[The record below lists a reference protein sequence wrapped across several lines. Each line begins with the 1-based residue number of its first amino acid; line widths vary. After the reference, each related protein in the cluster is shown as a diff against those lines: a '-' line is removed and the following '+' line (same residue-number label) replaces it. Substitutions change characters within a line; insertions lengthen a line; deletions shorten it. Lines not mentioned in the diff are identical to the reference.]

1 MTDLRELAENQIGAL
16 SEVKK
21 HYDAEFTPDDLR
33 AEVER
38 LTNKV
43 AELEGDL
50 RNTNGLRV
58 SETERAN
65 KYMDKCQTTAAA
77 LFDLM
82 EGEIVACFTGLL
94 EDLGDNPEFERRME
108 SMIEDGINNAG
119 IITDDD
125 VESQIESFIDNSEI
139 EPTGSASFD
148 AAVRDVVREMIQDG
162 DIVLSID
169 VS

>member
-1 MTDLRELAENQIGAL
+1 MTDLRELAESQIGAL
-16 SEVKK
+16 TEIQK
-21 HYDAEFTPDDLR
+21 AEFTPDDLR
-33 AEVER
+33 TEIE
-38 LTNKV
+38 K
-43 AELEGDL
+43 L
-50 RNTNGLRV
+50 RNRLCIV
-58 SETERAN
+58 ETDRDAERQRAN

-108 SMIEDGINNAG
+108 RMIEDGIDNAG
-119 IITDDD
+119 SLTDDD
-125 VESQIESFIDNSEI
+125 VENQIDSYLDHSDY
-139 EPTGSASFD
+139 EPVGSASFD
-148 AAVRDVVREMIQDG
+148 AAVRDVVREMIADG

>member
-1 MTDLRELAENQIGAL
+1 MTDLRELAESQIGAL
-16 SEVKK
+16 TEIQK
-21 HYDAEFTPDDLR
+21 AEFTPDDLR
-33 AEVER
+33 TEIE
-38 LTNKV
+38 K
-43 AELEGDL
+43 L
-50 RNTNGLRV
+50 RNRLCIV
-58 SETERAN
+58 ETDRDAERQRAN

-94 EDLGDNPEFERRME
+94 EDLGDNPEFERRIE
-108 SMIEDGINNAG
+108 GMIEDGLNNAG
-119 IITDDD
+119 ALNDEDVTNQIDDYL
-125 VESQIESFIDNSEI
+125 DNSDY

-148 AAVRDVVREMIQDG
+148 AAVRDVVREMITDG

>member
-21 HYDAEFTPDDLR
+21 AEFTPDDLR
-33 AEVER
+33 AEIER
-38 LTNKV
+38 LQSKLV
-43 AELEGDL
+43 
-50 RNTNGLRV
+50 
-58 SETERAN
+58 TERE
-65 KYMDKCQTTAAA
+65 AAA
-77 LFDLM
+77 KYRAQSQTVASAMFDLM
-82 EGEIVACFTGLL
+82 EAEIVACFENMI
-94 EDLGDNPEFERRME
+94 EDRAFERRLE

-119 IITDDD
+119 VITDDD

-139 EPTGSASFD
+139 EPTGSTSFD
-148 AAVRDVVREMIQDG
+148 AAVRDVVREMITDG

>member
-38 LTNKV
+38 LTNKL

-108 SMIEDGINNAG
+108 RMVEDALDGSNFIDG
-119 IITDDD
+119 DD
-125 VESQIESFIDNSEI
+125 VDERIGDAIGDS
-139 EPTGSASFD
+139 SFD
-148 AAVRDVVREMIQDG
+148 AAVRDVVREMITDG